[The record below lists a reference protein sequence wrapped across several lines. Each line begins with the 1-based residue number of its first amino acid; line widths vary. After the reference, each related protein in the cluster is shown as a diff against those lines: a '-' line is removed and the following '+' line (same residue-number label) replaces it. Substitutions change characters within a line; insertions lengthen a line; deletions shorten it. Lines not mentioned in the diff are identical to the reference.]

1 MYRKRGLSLGLTT
14 SAVAVTAIVGVSLAK
29 TSDTAEARNS
39 TLQWGSCKDTQKKT
53 GGSKAQRRF
62 GKAAAP
68 QLECATLGV
77 PLDYKDPGG
86 RTIDIAVSR
95 IKSENPSKRQG
106 ALLVNPGGPGVGGLG
121 YPYVLAVSGLPQEV
135 QDSYDLIGFD
145 PRGVG
150 RSTPVT
156 CDLTSEQMEHRP
168 VYART
173 PADVT
178 KEAGYA
184 RDVARQCA
192 HSATSWMLPHIS
204 TANTARDMDRIRI
217 ALGESKISYLGTS
230 YGTSLGAV
238 YATLFSK
245 RSDRF
250 VLDSN
255 LGPRG
260 YDVRAMRLFGRGM
273 EDRFPDFAKY
283 AAAHPE
289 YGLGA
294 TPRRVER
301 EFNELAERL
310 DKKPSQGYDGT
321 RFRLDTFSLLYLDS
335 HMPLIAQTWQALDT
349 GEPVPPSPSV
359 PGPEN
364 STASRYYVTC
374 NDSRWPKSIAQY
386 QHSTEVD
393 RVKYPL
399 VGGSMSNIGPCAF
412 WPSNGIEPQV
422 RIGNRGPSNVL
433 MVQNER
439 DPGTPL
445 AGAKELRKAFGKR
458 ATMVTVDQGGH
469 GIYPNASNT
478 CANDAVTR
486 YLTTGKLPV
495 KDKTCAAEESI
506 GKSEEQPTG

>member
-1 MYRKRGLSLGLTT
+1 MGLVQGH
-14 SAVAVTAIVGVSLAK
+14 
-29 TSDTAEARNS
+29 AEEDRWFEGPAEVRQGRS
-39 TLQWGSCKDTQKKT
+39 
-53 GGSKAQRRF
+53 
-62 GKAAAP
+62 P

-192 HSATSWMLPHIS
+192 HSATSWMLPHVS

-294 TPRRVER
+294 TPGAWSGNFTNLRSDWTRSRPRDMTGHASAWTRSACCTSTPTCPLSRRPGR
-301 EFNELAERL
+301 
-310 DKKPSQGYDGT
+310 PWT
-321 RFRLDTFSLLYLDS
+321 RVNRYRR
-335 HMPLIAQTWQALDT
+335 ARQCRALRT
-349 GEPVPPSPSV
+349 PRP
-359 PGPEN
+359 
-364 STASRYYVTC
+364 RVT
-374 NDSRWPKSIAQY
+374 
-386 QHSTEVD
+386 T
-393 RVKYPL
+393 
-399 VGGSMSNIGPCAF
+399 
-412 WPSNGIEPQV
+412 
-422 RIGNRGPSNVL
+422 
-433 MVQNER
+433 
-439 DPGTPL
+439 
-445 AGAKELRKAFGKR
+445 
-458 ATMVTVDQGGH
+458 
-469 GIYPNASNT
+469 
-478 CANDAVTR
+478 
-486 YLTTGKLPV
+486 
-495 KDKTCAAEESI
+495 
-506 GKSEEQPTG
+506 